1 MDHLRVVAAPARLRD
16 RRRPVAI
23 QSDKIDDSRTFKL
36 AKIKN
41 QDASR
46 RSTWQLGGRNQPS
59 SLVRGNSPAATFA
72 TKLITRAPVT
82 DLEDLSE
89 TRESLSVPM
98 LGSATDGSPLRSM
111 FVVSELLLPLRGLAL
126 LLGERI
132 GERGGDLLGFPSFP
146 YRIPLCGTTGTSD
159 LFRIHLVPHALQST
173 AASGGPRL
181 HCGDSWGF
189 MQ

>member
-1 MDHLRVVAAPARLRD
+1 MIQERLNS
-16 RRRPVAI
+16 
-23 QSDKIDDSRTFKL
+23 QKL
-36 AKIKN
+36 KIKMPHAAARGSWE
-41 QDASR
+41 DETSPH
-46 RSTWQLGGRNQPS
+46 RSF
-59 SLVRGNSPAATFA
+59 VANSPAATFA

-126 LLGERI
+126 LLGERT